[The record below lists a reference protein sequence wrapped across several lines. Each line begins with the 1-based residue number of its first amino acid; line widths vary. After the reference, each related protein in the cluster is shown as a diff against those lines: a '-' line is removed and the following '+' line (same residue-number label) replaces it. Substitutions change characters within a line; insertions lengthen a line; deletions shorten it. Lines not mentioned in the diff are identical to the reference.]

1 MVIPMNDSIPGK
13 GRFSNRD
20 RKIIEHVARYRLTII
35 EVLCRRVLPG
45 LSPNAVAKI
54 ANRLC
59 RSGYLRKFTL
69 LHPTRYFVLDTRG
82 AQWLS
87 PNSDRTGPLGPQS
100 LPMEYAVLVY
110 ATLGK
115 RLHTR
120 LTAKELLLEH
130 PWLTATL
137 ANAPHCRDDQDGI
150 LELVRVDL
158 GGPADHVARKCTT
171 DMNKRW
177 PLHEFL
183 PLVKQ
188 GRFRLVVI
196 TATSEKVNALRQAM
210 EAREWPP
217 GLRIHFSVIPQ
228 LLSLTASKNHA

>member
-1 MVIPMNDSIPGK
+1 MIPMNESLPVK
-13 GRFSNRD
+13 SRFSSRD
-20 RKIIEHVARYRLTII
+20 RKIVEHVARYRLSVI

-69 LHPTRYFVLDTRG
+69 LHPTRYYVLDTRG
-82 AQWLS
+82 TQWLS
-87 PNSDRTGPLGPQS
+87 GNSDRTGPLGPQS
-100 LPMEYAVLVY
+100 LPIEYAILVY

-115 RLHTR
+115 QPHTR
-120 LTAKELLLEH
+120 LTAKELMLEH
-130 PWLTATL
+130 PWITAKL

-150 LELVRVDL
+150 LELIRVDL
-158 GGPADHVARKCTT
+158 GGPADHVARKCTV

-177 PLHEFL
+177 PLREFL

-188 GRFRLVVI
+188 GQFRLVVI
-196 TATSEKVNALRQAM
+196 TATPEKVKALRQAM
-210 EAREWPP
+210 ESRQWPP

-228 LLSLTASKNHA
+228 LLSLTANKNHA